1 VNTGV
6 VLQLYAI
13 PFACSLASHIALREA
28 GVPHRI
34 EWVRRRSG
42 ADDVDPVLA
51 RVNPQGKVAT
61 LVLEDGS
68 TLTENIAVL
77 LYIAERGG
85 PLAAPVERF
94 RLYEALSFIAT
105 EIHKQVLTQFF
116 DPVTPEAMRAH
127 VPGRL
132 ATILA
137 HPAEVLARQPY
148 LLGEQ
153 PSVADAYLFWSLVLV
168 PRTGVSLATFPA
180 LAAYYQRLAKR
191 DAFAAAL
198 AAERAAFTT
207 QQEAQR

>member
-1 VNTGV
+1 
-6 VLQLYAI
+6 VLQLFAI

-34 EWVRRRSG
+34 EWVRRRTG

-51 RVNPQGKVAT
+51 RVNPKGKVAT

-85 PLAAPVERF
+85 PPVDRF

-132 ATILA
+132 VKILA
-137 HPAEVLARQPY
+137 HPEETLARQPY

-153 PSVADAYLFWSLVLV
+153 PSVADAYMFWSLVLA
-168 PRTGVSLATFPA
+168 PRIGVSLAAFPA
-180 LAAYYQRLAKR
+180 LADYYQRLAKR
-191 DAFAAAL
+191 EAFAAAL

-207 QQEAQR
+207 QQEIQR